1 MKHIVL
7 FKFEKNKNYE
17 KLSNILTCTYN
28 KLKNEYNVI
37 KNYEFKVNCLENEA
51 NMDLILFVDLGE
63 DCPLKDYIDHPIHQD
78 FITSFKNE
86 GLCSKAVI
94 DIEK

>member
-7 FKFEKNKNYE
+7 FKFERNKNYK
-17 KLSNILTCTYN
+17 KLSKILTGTYD

-51 NMDLILFVDLGE
+51 NMDIILFVDLGN
-63 DCPLKDYIDHPIHQD
+63 DYILKDYIDHPVHQE
-78 FITSFKNE
+78 FINSFKNE
-86 GLCSKAVI
+86 GLSSKSVI
-94 DIEK
+94 DVE